1 MRMTNTNPNTET
13 SAVKATRE
21 IKFTQLEKAVLIEL
35 YESASG
41 NGHDFGFIEDARSAV
56 RNPRE
61 LAGVISSLVK
71 KNIIEVWDTITNDS
85 GTFTQFTW
93 EQTSADVELAKWEYF
108 SKKLV
113 QQLLGAKD

>member
-1 MRMTNTNPNTET
+1 M
-13 SAVKATRE
+13 
-21 IKFTQLEKAVLIEL
+21 KFTQLEKAVLAEL

-56 RNPRE
+56 KNPRE

-71 KNIIEVWDTITNDS
+71 KDIIVVWDPVTTDS

-93 EQTSADVELAKWEYF
+93 DQTPADEELANWEYA

-113 QQLLGAKD
+113 QELVGAKD

>member
-1 MRMTNTNPNTET
+1 MNEQTTNKGGQK
-13 SAVKATRE
+13 V
-21 IKFTQLEKAVLIEL
+21 KFTQLEKAVLAEL

-56 RNPRE
+56 KNPRE

-71 KNIIEVWDTITNDS
+71 KDIIVVWDPVTTDS

-93 EQTSADVELAKWEYF
+93 DQTEADQDLANWEHA

-113 QQLLGAKD
+113 QQLVGAKD

>member
-1 MRMTNTNPNTET
+1 MNEQTTNQGGKK
-13 SAVKATRE
+13 V
-21 IKFTQLEKAVLIEL
+21 KFTQLEKAVLAEL

-56 RNPRE
+56 KNPRE

-71 KNIIEVWDTITNDS
+71 KDIIVVWDPVTTDS

-93 EQTSADVELAKWEYF
+93 DQTPADEELANWEYA

-113 QQLLGAKD
+113 QELVGAKD

>member
-1 MRMTNTNPNTET
+1 MNEQTTNQGGQK
-13 SAVKATRE
+13 VKV
-21 IKFTQLEKAVLIEL
+21 TQLEKAVLAEL

-56 RNPRE
+56 KNPRE

-71 KNIIEVWDTITNDS
+71 KNIIQVWETITNDS

-93 EQTSADVELAKWEYF
+93 DQTPADVELAKWEYS
-108 SKKLV
+108 SKKLA
-113 QQLLGAKD
+113 QQLVGAKD

>member
-1 MRMTNTNPNTET
+1 M
-13 SAVKATRE
+13 
-21 IKFTQLEKAVLIEL
+21 KFTQLEKAVLAEL

-56 RNPRE
+56 KNPRE

-71 KNIIEVWDTITNDS
+71 KNIIQVWDTITNDS

-93 EQTSADVELAKWEYF
+93 DQTPADEELANWEYA

-113 QQLLGAKD
+113 QELVGAKD